1 VVESF
6 RRCACLVA
14 GRVQGVGFRYYIQG
28 RAEALGLSGWVRN
41 RSDRKLEFEVQ
52 GPIGLVDELLAH
64 SRSGPASARV
74 EEFRV
79 RDIPLVENEQ
89 GFTIEV

>member
-1 VVESF
+1 V
-6 RRCACLVA
+6 LA
-14 GRVQGVGFRYYIQG
+14 GRVQGVGFRYYLHR

-52 GPIGLVDELLAH
+52 GPIGLVDELLAD
-64 SRSGPASARV
+64 SRSGPVSARV

-79 RDIPLVENEQ
+79 RDIPLVTHEQ